1 MQTHAINHVFVL
13 FAAVGFAVAAPG
25 AAAQSHSSGYS
36 ASQHNGGRGIPV
48 RGFGVQGQRASLP
61 GLNRSGGSLLNRQ
74 ITLPGLSPTQPRAG
88 GTADV
93 AGHPGY
99 IYGGR
104 GADGIHIGGAYDD
117 GDLSLRLHLGSGG
130 SGAVLLPDGRVY
142 YPAGGGGYAAGVYT
156 QGTYLHTGLHT
167 GRYGYGAYS
176 NPYWYYD
183 SGRYWSRRPVDGVL
197 NRQLDPTLLMR
208 PQPLPAQ
215 PVEPVREL
223 TALERA
229 RAFLKADEAEK
240 AVTAFRDH
248 LDEDPE
254 DVNAMRSL
262 GLAMLDAGRLSDGT
276 AMVALAY
283 RTDAMLAR
291 KPADLDELGL
301 GARRHDRLLS
311 RVLAYA
317 KRTDAGSAHLAGV
330 VLLQAEGKVAGA
342 SRVLDRAE
350 RAGLDEDIVDALRR
364 ELGTP
369 AHR

>member
-1 MQTHAINHVFVL
+1 MQTHAINHVFV
-13 FAAVGFAVAAPG
+13 FVAAVGFAVAASG
-25 AAAQSHSSGYS
+25 AAAQSHSSGHS
-36 ASQHNGGRGIPV
+36 ASHSNGGGGVRGIPV

-61 GLNRSGGSLLNRQ
+61 GLNRASGSLLDRR
-74 ITLPGLSPTQPRAG
+74 ITLPGLSPTQPRTG
-88 GTADV
+88 GTAGV
-93 AGHPGY
+93 VEHSGY

-104 GADGIHIGGAYDD
+104 GADGVHIGGAYDD
-117 GDLSLRLHLGSGG
+117 GDLSLRLHLGSG
-130 SGAVLLPDGRVY
+130 AVLLPDGRAY
-142 YPAGGGGYAAGVYT
+142 SPAGGYATGVHPH
-156 QGTYLHTGLHT
+156 GTYLHTG
-167 GRYGYGAYS
+167 RYGGY
-176 NPYWYYD
+176 NPYWYYN
-183 SGRYWSRRPVDGVL
+183 SGGYWSTRPVDGVL
-197 NRQLDPTLLMR
+197 TRQLDPTLLMR

-215 PVEPVREL
+215 PVEPEREL
-223 TALERA
+223 TPLERA

-262 GLAMLDAGRLSDGT
+262 GLALLDAGRLADGT

-291 KPADLDELGL
+291 TPVALDELGL
-301 GARRHDRLLS
+301 ERRRHDRLLS

-342 SRVLDRAE
+342 SRVLDRAA

-369 AHR
+369 ARR